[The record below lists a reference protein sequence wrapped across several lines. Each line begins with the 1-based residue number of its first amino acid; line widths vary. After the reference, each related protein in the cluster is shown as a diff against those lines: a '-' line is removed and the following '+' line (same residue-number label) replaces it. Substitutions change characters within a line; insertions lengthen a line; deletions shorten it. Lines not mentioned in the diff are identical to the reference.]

1 MKDYEQLYYDSQFE
15 VKKLKERVEML
26 EQIIE
31 DFKII
36 NKNNKILLTILTL
49 CKENK
54 NDRNIN

>member
-15 VKKLKERVEML
+15 VKKLKEKIKML

-31 DFKII
+31 DFKYL
-36 NKNNKILLTILTL
+36 NNNNKILLTILTL

-54 NDRNIN
+54 K